1 MDYTGVV
8 CISDKRDIYMDK
20 EYITMEGSLDS
31 ASNSLPVAV
40 TDIGCER
47 EINED
52 RYAGFKVSGGYV
64 WIVCDGMG
72 GAVGGELAAQLAL
85 DTIKRSLESHPVDV
99 DIDVLVQ
106 AIQEANRVIVLRRQN
121 PVFSGM
127 GTTIVAALVTDDGV
141 FIAHVGDSRAYV
153 VSRNRIE
160 QLMKDHTY
168 VQDLVEKGMITEEE
182 ALHHPQSH
190 VLTRC
195 LGAEPRAKIDKS
207 IYSVISNKGS
217 DNELLLLC
225 SDGLYSLVSEDEIH
239 EVLISR
245 SAQEACMHLVE
256 MARDRGGYDNIT
268 LAVIPL
274 QGVLTQDLDISTKQ
288 GASLGPSISDYD
300 SEDVPRKRNSFS
312 KFQLVMLTIILA
324 FVSLFITVVAFF
336 SFFE

>member
-1 MDYTGVV
+1 MNEKNEFD
-8 CISDKRDIYMDK
+8 R
-20 EYITMEGSLDS
+20 EFLTMEGSY
-31 ASNSLPVAV
+31 SNSSEHLPVAV

-52 RYAGFKVSGGYV
+52 RYAGFKVNGGYV

-85 DTIKRSLESHPVDV
+85 DTIKRSLESHEQEV
-99 DIDVLVQ
+99 DIDVLSQ

-127 GTTIVAALVTDDGV
+127 GTTIVAALVNDEGV

-160 QLMKDHTY
+160 QLMTDHTY

-195 LGAEPRAKIDKS
+195 LGAEPRARVDKNAFS
-207 IYSVISNKGS
+207 LVSNDRN
-217 DNELLLLC
+217 DNEFLLLC
-225 SDGLYSLVSEDEIH
+225 SDGLYSLVAEEEIH
-239 EVLISR
+239 ACVVSKTL
-245 SAQEACMHLVE
+245 QEACMELVE
-256 MARDRGGYDNIT
+256 KARARGGYDNIT
-268 LAVIPL
+268 VAIIPV
-274 QGVLTQDLDISTKQ
+274 QGVLSGEIDISVPKVEPQ
-288 GASLGPSISDYD
+288 LKPRVSDYNAYD
-300 SEDVPRKRNSFS
+300 REEYHVEKKPAS
-312 KFQLVMLTIILA
+312 KFKLFILATVLA
-324 FVSLFITVVAFF
+324 FVTLAVLTIAFF
-336 SFFE
+336 SFF